1 MLPRIHITQNT
12 STRVLSL
19 AMQFLPCFEVI
30 DLSYVCKKWY
40 HATWDTTLWREISK
54 SLTTEETFISIF
66 SLIDSK
72 VQAFEVSVQNQVE
85 DFETFQKLSDCIR
98 FKLVSIT
105 YIYRYCLKCSS
116 TEGKLRFMPIL
127 KRTLCFSCSKDS
139 DFSMISLENAE
150 SEYNVRQSEIESRQ
164 LDGLRVPHTNNSDKF
179 MFVYYLFDI
188 LQIVKSKNPNFSR
201 TPQLRT
207 CIEERRRTEVVWYLR
222 DLKVPFEF
230 IETYLNTEGTLAHN
244 YMMGRSRMTADK
256 VAKALEKIY
265 LCERVKEDNK
275 PRGDKER
282 SGSPMIV
289 KKVKLSE
296 PDMLARKLQLVD
308 RLTLM
313 GLDPDKIDFD
323 DKSGLAY
330 SYIIGRTSKELGVVA
345 GKVWREFKPIFTGV
359 TERTTQRIKD
369 L

>member
-1 MLPRIHITQNT
+1 
-12 STRVLSL
+12 
-19 AMQFLPCFEVI
+19 
-30 DLSYVCKKWY
+30 
-40 HATWDTTLWREISK
+40 
-54 SLTTEETFISIF
+54 
-66 SLIDSK
+66 
-72 VQAFEVSVQNQVE
+72 
-85 DFETFQKLSDCIR
+85 
-98 FKLVSIT
+98 
-105 YIYRYCLKCSS
+105 
-116 TEGKLRFMPIL
+116 MPIL
-127 KRTLCFSCSKDS
+127 KRTLCFPCSKDA

-150 SEYNVRQSEIESRQ
+150 SEYNVSQSEIEFRQ

-188 LQIVKSKNPNFSR
+188 LKIVKSKNPNFSK

-207 CIEERRRTEVVWYLR
+207 CIEERRRTEVVFYMR
-222 DLKVPFEF
+222 ELKISYDF

-256 VAKALEKIY
+256 VAKALEKLYI
-265 LCERVKEDNK
+265 CEKGKEESK
-275 PRGDKER
+275 REDKDG
-282 SGSPMIV
+282 SNSPMIV
-289 KKVKLSE
+289 KKVKLSDS
-296 PDMLARKLQLVD
+296 DMIARKMQLID

-313 GLDPDKIDFD
+313 GLDPGKIDFD